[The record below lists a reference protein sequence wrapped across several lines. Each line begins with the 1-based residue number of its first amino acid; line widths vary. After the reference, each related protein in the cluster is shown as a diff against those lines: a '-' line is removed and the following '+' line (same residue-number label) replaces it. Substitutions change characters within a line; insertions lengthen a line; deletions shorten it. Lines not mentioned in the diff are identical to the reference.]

1 MQPFCSSLNCI
12 MQRFHISDPHIL
24 GCGGLGL
31 DVMNLVSCCLQH
43 SGVNSSDTQVLTLY
57 NITEEEGGEYICK
70 VSNYIGEA
78 NQSAWLTVLRQGNL
92 TTG

>member
-1 MQPFCSSLNCI
+1 
-12 MQRFHISDPHIL
+12 MQRFRISDPHIL

-92 TTG
+92 ITG

>member
-1 MQPFCSSLNCI
+1 
-12 MQRFHISDPHIL
+12 
-24 GCGGLGL
+24 
-31 DVMNLVSCCLQH
+31 MNLVFCHLQH

-78 NQSAWLTVLRQGNL
+78 NQSAWLTVLRHDMQGNL
-92 TTG
+92 TKDSLK

>member
-1 MQPFCSSLNCI
+1 